1 MSTEEIKSKV
11 NILDLISDVVD
22 LKSSGTS
29 HKGLC
34 PFHQEN
40 TPSFVV
46 YPGKGTWTC
55 FGSCASSGDHFEF
68 LMKKYGISFREA
80 YIRLAEIANI
90 PINSTSTNTQEIKVP
105 ANKFN
110 SLIKANE
117 AASKYF
123 RDRLFSGLGKE
134 VKEYLEN
141 RGIDMETSV
150 THGLGFAPDAMDTL
164 ADYLKNLK
172 NRKFDSKSVIE
183 AGLIK
188 KTDSGWSDVFRNRL
202 TVEIR
207 NKSGEIIGFGGRR
220 LNDNEKSPKYLNTK
234 ETEVF
239 VKSSVLY
246 GIDLAYK
253 SILDKSQIIIVE
265 GYMDVIAAH
274 QKGYKNVVA
283 CMGTSINPKQLQY
296 IYNIFTHND
305 YEIILCLD
313 SDDAGVEA
321 TRRNLEVVMEN
332 FPSGLENNNISV
344 VTLSGKDPDEVIR
357 NDINN
362 WKTSIDNSISLF
374 DYYISTINNNKDVS
388 VRENSIKKSLYFIK
402 QHVSFT
408 LQDSY
413 LQKLSKITEINEDT
427 LRAISQ
433 TLTSNNAP
441 NVKNIVD
448 EVIEIDKNIHEKTL
462 LSIILKNNEVKDLV
476 TDIPA
481 DYFSDMQYRT
491 IFQLWFSDEID
502 TVYDLKDDVLVQK
515 YEIVKNF
522 NLADNNL
529 NNNMAIIEEEKKRMG
544 MRYLKKIK
552 KEIIAEIGKVD
563 DDEELNRLLERL
575 VEIDKQINTIM
586 SGNAKK
592 NK

>member
-1 MSTEEIKSKV
+1 
-11 NILDLISDVVD
+11 
-22 LKSSGTS
+22 
-29 HKGLC
+29 
-34 PFHQEN
+34 
-40 TPSFVV
+40 
-46 YPGKGTWTC
+46 
-55 FGSCASSGDHFEF
+55 
-68 LMKKYGISFREA
+68 MKKDGISFREA

-164 ADYLKNLK
+164 EDYLKNLK

-283 CMGTSINPKQLQY
+283 CMGTSINPEQLQY

-502 TVYDLKDDVLVQK
+502 TIYDLKDDVLVQK

-563 DDEELNRLLERL
+563 DDEETNRLLERL

>member
-68 LMKKYGISFREA
+68 LMKKDGISFREA

-502 TVYDLKDDVLVQK
+502 TIYDLKDDVLVQK

>member
-46 YPGKGTWTC
+46 YPGKGSWTC
-55 FGSCASSGDHFEF
+55 FGSCASSGDHFGF
-68 LMKKYGISFREA
+68 LMKKDGISFREA

-141 RGIDMETSV
+141 RGIDMETSA

-164 ADYLKNLK
+164 GDHLK

-188 KTDSGWSDVFRNRL
+188 KTDSGWTDVFRNRL

-207 NKSGEIIGFGGRR
+207 NKDGEIIGFGGRR

-246 GIDLAYK
+246 GIDLALK

-502 TVYDLKDDVLVQK
+502 TIYDLKDDVLVQK

>member
-1 MSTEEIKSKV
+1 
-11 NILDLISDVVD
+11 
-22 LKSSGTS
+22 
-29 HKGLC
+29 
-34 PFHQEN
+34 
-40 TPSFVV
+40 
-46 YPGKGTWTC
+46 
-55 FGSCASSGDHFEF
+55 
-68 LMKKYGISFREA
+68 
-80 YIRLAEIANI
+80 
-90 PINSTSTNTQEIKVP
+90 
-105 ANKFN
+105 
-110 SLIKANE
+110 
-117 AASKYF
+117 
-123 RDRLFSGLGKE
+123 
-134 VKEYLEN
+134 
-141 RGIDMETSV
+141 
-150 THGLGFAPDAMDTL
+150 
-164 ADYLKNLK
+164 
-172 NRKFDSKSVIE
+172 
-183 AGLIK
+183 
-188 KTDSGWSDVFRNRL
+188 
-202 TVEIR
+202 
-207 NKSGEIIGFGGRR
+207 
-220 LNDNEKSPKYLNTK
+220 
-234 ETEVF
+234 
-239 VKSSVLY
+239 
-246 GIDLAYK
+246 
-253 SILDKSQIIIVE
+253 
-265 GYMDVIAAH
+265 
-274 QKGYKNVVA
+274 
-283 CMGTSINPKQLQY
+283 
-296 IYNIFTHND
+296 
-305 YEIILCLD
+305 
-313 SDDAGVEA
+313 
-321 TRRNLEVVMEN
+321 MEN

>member
-46 YPGKGTWTC
+46 YPGKGTWIC

-68 LMKKYGISFREA
+68 LMKKDGISFREA
-80 YIRLAEIANI
+80 YVRLAEIANI
-90 PINSTSTNTQEIKVP
+90 PINSTSTNKEEKKISAKKL
-105 ANKFN
+105 NG
-110 SLIKANE
+110 LIKANDS
-117 AASKYF
+117 ASKYF
-123 RDRLFSGLGKE
+123 KSRLFSGVGKE

-141 RGIDMETSV
+141 RGIDMETAA

-164 ADYLKNLK
+164 GDYLKNL
-172 NRKFDSKSVIE
+172 KFDSKSVIE

-207 NKSGEIIGFGGRR
+207 NKSGEVIGFGGRR

-321 TRRNLEVVMEN
+321 TRRNLEVVIEN
-332 FPSGLENNNISV
+332 FPSGLDNNNISV

-374 DYYISTINNNKDVS
+374 DYYISTINNNNDVS

-413 LQKLSKITEINEDT
+413 LQNLSKITDINEDT
-427 LRAISQ
+427 LRSISQ
-433 TLTSNNAP
+433 TLINAP
-441 NVKNIVD
+441 NGINNVD
-448 EVIEIDKNIHEKTL
+448 EVIEIDKNMHEKTL

-481 DYFSDMQYRT
+481 DYFSDIQYRT

-502 TVYDLKDDVLVQK
+502 TIYDLKDDVLVEK
-515 YEIVKNF
+515 YEIIKNF

-544 MRYLKKIK
+544 LRYLKKIK
-552 KEIIAEIGKVD
+552 KEIIPEIGKVD
-563 DDEELNRLLERL
+563 DEEEKNRLFKRL

>member
-29 HKGLC
+29 YKGLC

-55 FGSCASSGDHFEF
+55 FGSCASSGDIFEF
-68 LMKKYGISFREA
+68 LMKKDGISFREA
-80 YIRLAEIANI
+80 YVRLAEIANI

-123 RDRLFSGLGKE
+123 RDRLFSSLGKE

-141 RGIDMETSV
+141 RGIDMETSA

-164 ADYLKNLK
+164 GDHLK

-188 KTDSGWSDVFRNRL
+188 KTDSGWTDVFRNRL

-207 NKSGEIIGFGGRR
+207 NKDGEIIGFGGRR

-246 GIDLAYK
+246 GIDLALK

-502 TVYDLKDDVLVQK
+502 TIYDLKDDVLVQK

>member
-55 FGSCASSGDHFEF
+55 FGSCALSGDHFDF
-68 LMKKYGISFREA
+68 LMKKDGISFREA

-164 ADYLKNLK
+164 ADYLKN
-172 NRKFDSKSVIE
+172 RKFDSKSVIE

-220 LNDNEKSPKYLNTK
+220 LNDNEKSP
-234 ETEVF
+234 
-239 VKSSVLY
+239 
-246 GIDLAYK
+246 
-253 SILDKSQIIIVE
+253 
-265 GYMDVIAAH
+265 
-274 QKGYKNVVA
+274 
-283 CMGTSINPKQLQY
+283 
-296 IYNIFTHND
+296 
-305 YEIILCLD
+305 
-313 SDDAGVEA
+313 
-321 TRRNLEVVMEN
+321 
-332 FPSGLENNNISV
+332 
-344 VTLSGKDPDEVIR
+344 
-357 NDINN
+357 
-362 WKTSIDNSISLF
+362 
-374 DYYISTINNNKDVS
+374 
-388 VRENSIKKSLYFIK
+388 
-402 QHVSFT
+402 
-408 LQDSY
+408 
-413 LQKLSKITEINEDT
+413 
-427 LRAISQ
+427 
-433 TLTSNNAP
+433 
-441 NVKNIVD
+441 
-448 EVIEIDKNIHEKTL
+448 
-462 LSIILKNNEVKDLV
+462 
-476 TDIPA
+476 
-481 DYFSDMQYRT
+481 
-491 IFQLWFSDEID
+491 
-502 TVYDLKDDVLVQK
+502 
-515 YEIVKNF
+515 
-522 NLADNNL
+522 
-529 NNNMAIIEEEKKRMG
+529 
-544 MRYLKKIK
+544 
-552 KEIIAEIGKVD
+552 
-563 DDEELNRLLERL
+563 
-575 VEIDKQINTIM
+575 
-586 SGNAKK
+586 
-592 NK
+592 

>member
-46 YPGKGTWTC
+46 YPGKGSWTC
-55 FGSCASSGDHFEF
+55 FGSCASSGDHFGF
-68 LMKKYGISFREA
+68 LMKKDGISFREA

-164 ADYLKNLK
+164 ADYLK

>member
-68 LMKKYGISFREA
+68 LMKKDGISFREA

-164 ADYLKNLK
+164 ADYLK

-502 TVYDLKDDVLVQK
+502 TIYDLKDDVLVQK

-592 NK
+592 IK

>member
-68 LMKKYGISFREA
+68 LMKKDGISFREA

-164 ADYLKNLK
+164 ADYLKN
-172 NRKFDSKSVIE
+172 RKFDSKSVIE

-188 KTDSGWSDVFRNRL
+188 KTDSGLSDVFRNRL

-502 TVYDLKDDVLVQK
+502 TIYDLKDDVLVQK

>member
-11 NILDLISDVVD
+11 NILDLISEVVD

-46 YPGKGTWTC
+46 YPGKGSWTC
-55 FGSCASSGDHFEF
+55 FGSCALSGDHFEF
-68 LMKKYGISFREA
+68 LMKKDGISFREA

-90 PINSTSTNTQEIKVP
+90 PINSTRNNTVVKIDSPEKI
-105 ANKFN
+105 N
-110 SLIKANE
+110 SLIKANNE
-117 AASKYF
+117 ASKYF

-141 RGIDMETSV
+141 RGIDMETAV
-150 THGLGFAPDAMDTL
+150 THGLGFAPDAIDTL
-164 ADYLKNLK
+164 GDYLK
-172 NRKFDSKSVIE
+172 NRKFDPKSVID

-188 KTDSGWSDVFRNRL
+188 KTDSGWNDVFRNRL

-207 NKSGEIIGFGGRR
+207 NKDGEVIGFGGRR

-239 VKSSVLY
+239 VKSNVLY
-246 GIDLAYK
+246 GIDLAFK
-253 SILDKSQIIIVE
+253 SIRDKSQIIIVE

-283 CMGTSINPKQLQY
+283 CMGTSLNPKQLQY
-296 IYNIFTHND
+296 IYKIFTHND
-305 YEIILCLD
+305 YKIILCLD
-313 SDDAGVEA
+313 SDEAGVEA

-332 FPSGLENNNISV
+332 FPTGLPINNISV
-344 VTLSGKDPDEVIR
+344 ATLSGKDPDEVIR

-362 WKTSIDNSISLF
+362 WKSSIDNSIPLF
-374 DYYISTINNNKDVS
+374 EYYISTINNKDES
-388 VRENSIKKSLYFIK
+388 VRENSVKKSLYFIK
-402 QHVSFT
+402 DKVSF
-408 LQDSY
+408 LSQDSC
-413 LQKLSKITEINEDT
+413 LQKLSKITGISENILRDILKT
-427 LRAISQ
+427 LSG
-433 TLTSNNAP
+433 
-441 NVKNIVD
+441 KNTPGVQGND
-448 EVIEIDKNIHEKTL
+448 EVIQIEKNIHEKTL

-502 TVYDLKDDVLVQK
+502 SIYELKDDVLVQK
-515 YEIVKNF
+515 YEIVKNY

-529 NNNMAIIEEEKKRMG
+529 NNTMAIIEEEKKRMG
-544 MRYLKKIK
+544 LRYFKKIK
-552 KEIIAEIGKVD
+552 KEIIDEIGKVD
-563 DDEELNRLLERL
+563 DEEELNRLLERL

>member
-55 FGSCASSGDHFEF
+55 FGSCASSGDIFEF
-68 LMKKYGISFREA
+68 LIRKDGISFREA

-164 ADYLKNLK
+164 ADYLK

-502 TVYDLKDDVLVQK
+502 TIYDLKDDVLVQK